1 MYLRIKE
8 EIRVMVGAVVRLE
21 FSVASGDAV
30 AAHGGGPVRGWRF
43 SGGDA
48 WKLVRKREGEGK
60 ERSWPAVI
68 PVASAVVGDD
78 DETGER
84 GRTSLPAT
92 PLMTVRDGE
101 RERDPRSLMRGSV
114 RDGNEESNL
123 NPKEVLGKPFGP
135 GSNKF
140 PVFIP
145 IPF

>member
-8 EIRVMVGAVVRLE
+8 EIRVMVGAVVPLE
-21 FSVASGDAV
+21 FSVASGGAV

-68 PVASAVVGDD
+68 PVASAIVGDD

-84 GRTSLPAT
+84 GRAT
-92 PLMTVRDGE
+92 GLARWLAAQ
-101 RERDPRSLMRGSV
+101 RETIWRRSL
-114 RDGNEESNL
+114 E
-123 NPKEVLGKPFGP
+123 P
-135 GSNKF
+135 GLT
-140 PVFIP
+140 VGL
-145 IPF
+145 

>member
-21 FSVASGDAV
+21 FSVASEDAV

-48 WKLVRKREGEGK
+48 WKLERKREGEGK

-68 PVASAVVGDD
+68 LVASAVVGDD

-84 GRTSLPAT
+84 GRASLPAT
-92 PLMTVRDGE
+92 PLMAVRDRE
-101 RERDPRSLMRGSV
+101 RERDLRSLMRGCA
-114 RDGNEESNL
+114 
-123 NPKEVLGKPFGP
+123 
-135 GSNKF
+135 
-140 PVFIP
+140 
-145 IPF
+145 